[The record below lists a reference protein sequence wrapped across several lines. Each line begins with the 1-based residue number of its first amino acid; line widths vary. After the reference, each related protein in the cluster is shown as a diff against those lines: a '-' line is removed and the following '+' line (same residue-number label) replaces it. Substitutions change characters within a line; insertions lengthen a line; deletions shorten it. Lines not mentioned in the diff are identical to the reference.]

1 MEGSTRK
8 LYQTEKKNRKLEKFT
23 KNKLEKKK
31 SRHVLIGLQCTVK
44 ANIYNWIY
52 KKKKTEAI
60 VKEMITN
67 NCSNLMKYI
76 NP

>member
-1 MEGSTRK
+1 MEGYKRK
-8 LYQTEKKNRKLEKFT
+8 LHQTEKKNRKLEKFT

-52 KKKKTEAI
+52 KKMTEAI
-60 VKEMITN
+60 VEEMITN